1 MGVLK
6 VDSVTKMLIPCCLT
20 DVLSMKQWI
29 FSEKV
34 KNVKLNM
41 FLKRKYTAIGWLATD
56 NIVSLSNFI
65 IIIGQK
71 Q

>member
-1 MGVLK
+1 
-6 VDSVTKMLIPCCLT
+6 
-20 DVLSMKQWI
+20 
-29 FSEKV
+29 
-34 KNVKLNM
+34 M

-65 IIIGQK
+65 IIIIIGQK